1 VQHCRHAG
9 RHDQTET
16 RRNTSHTEYIPVTT
30 MHDTEQCDCV
40 SELQLNIDQMLS
52 CEWIQFKNKNDII
65 NKVLPAA
72 YNLEKKL

>member
-1 VQHCRHAG
+1 
-9 RHDQTET
+9 
-16 RRNTSHTEYIPVTT
+16 

-72 YNLEKKL
+72 YNLEKKLWLQSRWCIMQSYRNETITCYFSGLSMV